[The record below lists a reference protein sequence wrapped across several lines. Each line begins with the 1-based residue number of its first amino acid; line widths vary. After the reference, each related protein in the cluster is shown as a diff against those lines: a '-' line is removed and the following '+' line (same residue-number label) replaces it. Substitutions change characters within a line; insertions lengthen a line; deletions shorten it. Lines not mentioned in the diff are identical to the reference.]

1 MKKQRK
7 QEIETR
13 KGKRKKTRDRNRKK
27 ERETREGNKRKKREI
42 GKEKEEER
50 RCFTSQGSS
59 GKEHRE
65 SQGGSKRSS
74 LENHK
79 NLLNISSNTGIFYL
93 YIFKQIE
100 KEKSS

>member
-74 LENHK
+74 LDSAWRGK
-79 NLLNISSNTGIFYL
+79 NDLQGKKGIRDNITDS
-93 YIFKQIE
+93 
-100 KEKSS
+100 

>member
-50 RCFTSQGSS
+50 KKVFHIPGKFGERAQGKPGRVKKELPGKSQKSI
-59 GKEHRE
+59 EY
-65 SQGGSKRSS
+65 
-74 LENHK
+74 
-79 NLLNISSNTGIFYL
+79 LLQYRYL
-93 YIFKQIE
+93 LFIHI
-100 KEKSS
+100 